1 MTDQQ
6 LKWDDV
12 TEGQEVPP
20 YSVKVGYMELNRF
33 AGANDEYVPIHMD
46 ADYAKN
52 VAKLP
57 DVIVMGNLKLAYLA
71 NALSDWI
78 GEDGWIEKLAVDYR
92 KMDVVNKTLSAKGK
106 VTKKYQ
112 EHGKSLV
119 DLDVWVESED
129 GEVTTPGRATV
140 SLPARQS

>member
-1 MTDQQ
+1 MTDKH
-6 LKWDDV
+6 LFWDDV
-12 TEGQEVPP
+12 TEGEEIPA

-46 ADYAKN
+46 AEYAKN

-78 GEDGWIEKLAVDYR
+78 GDDGWIEKLAVDYR

-112 EHGKSLV
+112 ENGKSLI
-119 DLDVWVESED
+119 DLDVWVENED

-140 SLPARQS
+140 SLPSRS